1 MLTIESA
8 SNLTYTTADNDAINL
23 NVKFVE
29 FNEVLPFNATPTDS
43 MPYGV
48 ELYNRAKA
56 GEFGPIALYVDPSV
70 KTQPESTGTFE
81 EGKY

>member
-8 SNLTYTTADNDAINL
+8 TNPVYASEDHTIILL
-23 NVKFVE
+23 QVKFAE
-29 FNEVLPFNATPTDS
+29 FNEVLPFGATSYDV

-56 GEFGPIALYVDPSV
+56 GEFGEIAPYVAPE
-70 KTQPESTGTFE
+70 TQSQPNTTGSQTL
-81 EGKY
+81 